1 MNNRANMNGAV
12 PAPPGAAGQGFGM
25 LSFGY
30 LGQPINADNFSASPA
45 FPASMTMS
53 SGPSM
58 STDSG
63 NTTFGIRQA
72 ASHPAQISLFQ
83 PSMPHQLM
91 NQNMPAPLHPHHNNS
106 ASGGGA
112 QPNAATTPFL
122 PQQLLLNA
130 GNNWA
135 LSAASTA
142 MAAAANPSSAVLS
155 QGIPASAAHSTSTGI
170 SVSSSTF
177 PLQHSQQQQQQH
189 QNADN
194 HFISQIP
201 PLPAHTLQNSGLMA
215 LQGMGPHQTNYMIMM
230 QQLQQQQP
238 QKNNVAV
245 ATSTKNNN
253 SSASILSPSTHQQS
267 QAPSV
272 SRSDQTKPTAMTGAA
287 AVASASATTPAL
299 SQKSMPPPPSL
310 PQPLQAAASHQP
322 AKKPQQLS
330 PPTQRETLASAS
342 TAASAPAQQQNSR
355 AQSMDSTMVLA
366 SGVVSD
372 YASAVVGDGVSYTA
386 VGSTI
391 STSPALSTATRKS
404 KTSPK
409 PSKRTQKEPK
419 RKNAPGAKK
428 DGQSV
433 NKQKPDIPP
442 AVKKARSAI
451 TMPPHQPAALPLSI
465 STAVPMLDINNA
477 SLPSAPLLSASM
489 PPLPQDAAAAAGEQ
503 LQQHRIARVATI
515 AGTEVDNAHASAKT
529 TLGQHQATL
538 MKINQRPSQRPVTS
552 SNARGEGATSASMPS
567 VSLSKSLSFQKT
579 LPSLQQ
585 KQQQQQQDEVLGQG
599 TGRLLAFHSKLAP
612 STAMRSLDYWNEAIS
627 ANFADGGTI
636 RMDLGGQS
644 YDMPVATAGRFYYR
658 LFSDGSVV
666 SMHVALSAAKVHH
679 LANSSSIVSF
689 HSILLTTTYANGR
702 RVLEAGD
709 LRVIFDSQF
718 RIRVWAFTSNDAT
731 VCLPRKRPNGPEDAL
746 MRTNDA
752 TIARNL
758 DWPNESPAPKRRKSA
773 HGKQPPDE
781 CVMPACGL
789 QHLEIANTMYFLQE
803 LIRTQVQS
811 SDATSSGIVSLW
823 KDAKAS
829 EPLPVKQQKQKSV
842 LAGKASSERKRP
854 RKKSIAVANISEA
867 GAKDTKS
874 AAADTAQAVAS
885 LISAAAP
892 NSSGNKKPRASQ
904 LHAQQPQQQQQLQL
918 AKQN

>member
-142 MAAAANPSSAVLS
+142 MAAAANPSSAVFS
-155 QGIPASAAHSTSTGI
+155 FTSTGI
-170 SVSSSTF
+170 PVSSSTF

-230 QQLQQQQP
+230 QQLQQQQQQQQP

-272 SRSDQTKPTAMTGAA
+272 SRSDQTKPTAMAGAA

-489 PPLPQDAAAAAGEQ
+489 PSLPQDAAAAAGEQ
-503 LQQHRIARVATI
+503 LQQHRIARVTTI
-515 AGTEVDNAHASAKT
+515 AGTEVDNAHASTKT

-781 CVMPACGL
+781 C
-789 QHLEIANTMYFLQE
+789 HLEIANTM
-803 LIRTQVQS
+803 TQVQS
-811 SDATSSGIVSLW
+811 SDATSSGI
-823 KDAKAS
+823 
-829 EPLPVKQQKQKSV
+829 PLPVKQQKQKS
-842 LAGKASSERKRP
+842 RP
-854 RKKSIAVANISEA
+854 RKKSIAVANISE
-867 GAKDTKS
+867 
-874 AAADTAQAVAS
+874 AADTAQAVAS